1 MNISTLGFPPH
12 ERAKLAKLLPLG
24 KNRIY
29 RLQTLDADT
38 LPAVVLVFGEE
49 HLAHPDLT
57 RVTADYGCTI
67 AVVSTKPP
75 GGGQLH
81 IPYPLVASRVLRI
94 LDGIGE
100 SLPTPTEAAAAP
112 VPGPVAVTDTRQ
124 PRYRVLIVDDSP
136 AMQQAL
142 ALELGKLEEAM
153 GIDFADSGEA
163 ALQQTLAQPY
173 DLIFLDIMMPGLD
186 GFETCS
192 RLRQRPALKKLP
204 IIMLS
209 SKTSPMDEVKG
220 VIAGCTTYL
229 TKPINPAQFQKT
241 MQRITKWLAQHIGE
255 VAA

>member
-1 MNISTLGFPPH
+1 MKISTLGFPAH
-12 ERAKLAKLLPLG
+12 EQAKLAKLLPLG
-24 KNRIY
+24 KNRVY
-29 RLQTLDADT
+29 HLQTLEDGN
-38 LPAVVLVFGEE
+38 LPAVVLVFGEQ
-49 HLAHPDLT
+49 HLAHPALT
-57 RVTADYGCTI
+57 QATDGFGCTI
-67 AVVSTKPP
+67 AVVSAKPP
-75 GGGQLH
+75 SGGQLH

-100 SLPTPTEAAAAP
+100 SLPPPSAAAS
-112 VPGPVAVTDTRQ
+112 VPYPLACTDTRQ
-124 PRYRVLIVDDSP
+124 PCYRVLVVDDSP

-153 GIDFADSGEA
+153 SIDFADSGEA
-163 ALQQTLAQPY
+163 ALQQTLAQLY

-209 SKTSPMDEVKG
+209 SKTSPMDEVRG

-241 MQRITKWLAQHIGE
+241 MQRITKWLAQHVGE